1 MAKNKTKFVC
11 VECGA
16 EFSKWQGQCSECKE
30 WNTIDEVAEIVEH
43 VANRAEQVGGYAGE
57 GSNNKI
63 LKISEIKHN
72 ENIFLKTNIEELDHV
87 FGGGVVEG
95 GTYLIGGSPGAGKST
110 LLLQVAKSLSQSMNV
125 LYTSGEESLAQIKV
139 RSGRIKKIK
148 YNDDNLFFTAKNE
161 VNDIIKT
168 CKDNNIKLLIVDSI
182 QTAYLSDIPN
192 SPGSVKQI
200 TECAST
206 LNRFCKNNNVTLLVI
221 GHITKDGAIAGPEK
235 LKHIVDGAFLL
246 SSLDNDSNSR
256 FRLLTAEKYRFSN
269 LETAFFAMTENGLQS
284 VSNPSAMFIQD
295 INEKASGS
303 VITSIWEGTRPIL
316 VEIQS
321 LVQEVSKGYPQVLS
335 MGVDK
340 NRITMQIAIAT
351 KMLNIPFSSYD
362 VFVNLVGGMKSNETV
377 TDLPFIIAMYSS
389 NKQSIVSRELV
400 SFGEVGLSGEIR
412 PVVNGL
418 ERVKEASKAGFK
430 YVIVPKSNYT
440 SHMDKI
446 KGIKVYPITNINE
459 AIDIVDQHTI
469 S

>member
-11 VECGA
+11 TECGA
-16 EFSKWQGQCSECKE
+16 QFPKWQGQCSECKE
-30 WNTIDEVAEIVEH
+30 WNTLDEENEIIEH

-63 LKISEIKHN
+63 LKISEIVQN
-72 ENIFLKTNIEELDHV
+72 ENIFFKTDIEELDHV

-95 GTYLIGGSPGAGKST
+95 ATILIGGFPGAGKST
-110 LLLQVAKSLSQSMNV
+110 LLLQLAKSLSSKMNV
-125 LYTSGEESLAQIKV
+125 LYATGEESLSQIKM
-139 RSGRIKKIK
+139 RSKRLKKIK
-148 YNDDNLFFTAKNE
+148 YNDDRLFFTSKNE

-168 CKDNNIKLLIVDSI
+168 CKENDIKLLIVDSI
-182 QTAYLSDIPN
+182 QTAYLSDIPTA
-192 SPGSVKQI
+192 PGNGRQL

-221 GHITKDGAIAGPEK
+221 GHITKDGTIAGPEK
-235 LKHIVDGAFLL
+235 LKHIMDGSFLL
-246 SSLDNDSNSR
+246 SSLDNNSNSR

-269 LETAFFAMTENGLQS
+269 LETAFFAMTESGLQS

-295 INEKASGS
+295 INEEATGS

-340 NRITMQIAIAT
+340 NRISMQIAIAT

-362 VFVNLVGGMKSNETV
+362 VFVNLVGGMKTNETV
-377 TDLPFIIAMYSS
+377 TDLPFILAMYSS
-389 NKQSIVSRELV
+389 NKQSIISRELV

-412 PVVNGL
+412 PVVNGV
-418 ERVKEASKAGFK
+418 ERVKEAGKAGFK
-430 YVIVPKSNYT
+430 YIIIPKANYS

-446 KGIKVYPITNINE
+446 KGIKVYPVKNIIE
-459 AIDIVDQHTI
+459 AIDIADKY
-469 S
+469 SK